1 MCKLSSICMYIL
13 FILHASLLFLT
24 AVILLTCDN
33 IKHICILGFSVFL
46 ILITNFI
53 YEDCP
58 ISLIEEE
65 YHGKAM
71 MDYFNSYC
79 PIKYNRKRRPEVTL
93 QWIWTGLLLLMVKL
107 LLLLSKIS
115 VNKYINLSNDK

>member
-1 MCKLSSICMYIL
+1 
-13 FILHASLLFLT
+13 
-24 AVILLTCDN
+24 
-33 IKHICILGFSVFL
+33 
-46 ILITNFI
+46 
-53 YEDCP
+53 
-58 ISLIEEE
+58 
-65 YHGKAM
+65 M

-79 PIKYNRKRRPEVTL
+79 PIKYNRERRPEVTL